1 MDFFDVAM
9 TTPAI
14 RDFSERPLDD
24 HSIERILET
33 ANMAPSGSNSQPWEF
48 IVIRNP
54 ATKQQIQRLYGELW
68 ESYKASAIVKG
79 RASLSSKAQRA
90 ISAGDN
96 FTGALLRVPVLIV
109 VVLNRPRTRIE
120 RGSEMDRV
128 YPASVYG
135 SVFPAVEL
143 MMLAARA
150 LGVGTALTTM
160 LSPCEEAVRN
170 LLKIPPTQQVI
181 ALVPMGYP
189 KGSFV
194 RPFRKPVWSRI
205 HQEDWE
211 RSWTPNGRDEPK

>member
-1 MDFFDVAM
+1 ML
-9 TTPAI
+9 
-14 RDFSERPLDD
+14 SLG
-24 HSIERILET
+24 
-33 ANMAPSGSNSQPWEF
+33 NF
-48 IVIRNP
+48 IVIRDP
-54 ATKQQIQRLYGELW
+54 STKQQIQGLYSELW

-79 RASLSSKAQRA
+79 RPSLSPRAQRA
-90 ISAGDN
+90 VSAGDT
-96 FTGALLRVPVLIV
+96 FAAALLRVPVQIV
-109 VVLNRPRTRIE
+109 IVLNRSRTRIE

-160 LSPCEEAVRN
+160 LSPCEETVRG
-170 LLKIPPTQQVI
+170 LLKIPSTHQVI

-189 KGSFV
+189 KEGFA

-205 HQEDWE
+205 HREDWE
-211 RSWTPNGRDEPK
+211 TAWTRETEDTPK